1 MQYKK
6 TLRLAALL
14 LAVTLLLTGCF
25 GPGLPFISPFGT
37 QIPAASTAAPTAPAA
52 STQNDPEPTQPTPET
67 TEPVIETTPP
77 FDPNDEAMIRW
88 QNAGQKDY
96 LPEEKLELVPFGEM
110 VYTRPDVEQLCADF
124 DNLIARAA
132 DSSDAEALLEEFYAL
147 YTDYISFYSM
157 DTLANIRYSLDTT
170 DEYYRAEY
178 DFCEEKTPNV
188 EEKLEALN
196 KAFAASPAR
205 EALEEEYFG
214 AGYFA
219 RYDDYEVYTNPEYL
233 RLSKEEA
240 ALLSEFRELTADPV
254 VSYNN
259 ETKPLD
265 EWLETEDYFAYIG
278 ALQAYYKQYN
288 AAVGEVYVR
297 LVKVRQ
303 ALAKALDYDSY
314 ADYSYEVTYTRDY
327 SPAQGSEFLAGIR
340 EHLVPVLLEA
350 EEDYSL
356 SSPNLGSASEQSV
369 MDLVASAAQN
379 LGGSVWDA
387 YRFMRAYELCD
398 ISQSPKKVEGSFQTY
413 IFDYE
418 SPYVLV
424 NAVGSGED
432 YSTFAHEFGHFTDAY
447 HNYGANED
455 LETAETFSQAMEFLA
470 LQYNDVLPEK
480 QRNNL
485 LRYKL
490 YDLLQTFVYQA
501 AYADF
506 EDRVF
511 ALEPDSL
518 SVERI
523 NGIFLQCCKDYGI
536 YEPGFD
542 FYYTESWIDV
552 LHFFEVPYYIISYCV
567 SAETAL
573 QVYELE
579 QAEHGAG
586 AAAFFRLLDRDY
598 SAGVQQVM
606 EDAELE
612 NPFRE
617 EVIRQTADFFTRQ
630 LGLKKQH

>member
-6 TLRLAALL
+6 TLCLAALL

-25 GPGLPFISPFGT
+25 GPGLPLISPFGT

-96 LPEEKLELVPFGEM
+96 LPEEKMELVPFGEM
-110 VYTRPDVEQLCADF
+110 VYTRPDVERLCADF

-178 DFCEEKTPNV
+178 DFCEEETPNV

-265 EWLETEDYFAYIG
+265 EWLKTEDYFAYIG

-350 EEDYSL
+350 EENYSL

-470 LQYNDVLPEK
+470 LQYNDVLSEK

>member
-14 LAVTLLLTGCF
+14 LAVTLLLTGCL
-25 GPGLPFISPFGT
+25 GPGLPLISPFGT
-37 QIPAASTAAPTAPAA
+37 QIPAASTAAPTAPVA

-67 TEPVIETTPP
+67 TEPVIETAPP

-96 LPEEKLELVPFGEM
+96 LPEEKLELVPFSEM
-110 VYTRPDVEQLCADF
+110 EYRRPDVEGLRADF
-124 DNLIARAA
+124 DALIAKAA
-132 DSSDAEALLEEFYAL
+132 DSDDAEALLEKFYAL

-170 DEYYRAEY
+170 DEAYRAEY
-178 DFCEEKTPNV
+178 DFCEAEKPGV

-205 EALEEEYFG
+205 KALEEQYFG
-214 AGYFA
+214 EDYFQ

-233 RLSKEEA
+233 RLSQEEA
-240 ALLSEFRELTADPV
+240 ALLSEYRELIADPQV
-254 VSYNN
+254 RYNN
-259 ETKPLD
+259 ETKSLE
-265 EWLETEDYFAYIG
+265 EWLETEDYFDYIG
-278 ALQAYYKQYN
+278 ALQAYYESYN
-288 AAVGEVYVR
+288 ASVGEIYVR
-297 LVKVRQ
+297 LVKVRRD
-303 ALAKALDYDSY
+303 LARALDYDSY
-314 ADYSYEVTYTRDY
+314 ADYSYEVSYSRDY
-327 SPAQGSEFLAGIR
+327 SPAQGSAFLEGIR
-340 EHLVPVLLEA
+340 EHLVPVLRAA
-350 EEDYSL
+350 EEDFSL
-356 SSPNLGSASEQSV
+356 SGQSLGRASEQSV
-369 MDLVASAAQN
+369 MELVASAAKN

-387 YRFMRAYELCD
+387 YRFMRAYGLCD
-398 ISQSPKKVEGSFQTY
+398 ISQSPTKVEGSFQTY

-418 SPYVLV
+418 APYVLV
-424 NAVGSGED
+424 NAQGSAED
-432 YSTFAHEFGHFTDAY
+432 YSTFAHEFGHFTDSY

-470 LQYNDVLPEK
+470 LQYNDVLSES
-480 QRNNL
+480 QRSKL

-506 EDRVF
+506 EARVY
-511 ALEPDSL
+511 ALDPERV
-518 SVERI
+518 SVEEI
-523 NGIFLQCCKDYGI
+523 NALFLQCCKDYGV
-536 YEPGFD
+536 YEEGFD
-542 FYYTESWIDV
+542 FYYSQSWIDV
-552 LHFFEVPYYIISYCV
+552 LHFFEAPYYIISYCV

-579 QAEHGAG
+579 QAEAGEG

-598 SAGVQQVM
+598 EAGVQQIM
-606 EDAELE
+606 EDAELQ

-617 EVIRQTADFFTRQ
+617 EVLEQAADFFPRQ
-630 LGLKKQH
+630 LGLKKKA